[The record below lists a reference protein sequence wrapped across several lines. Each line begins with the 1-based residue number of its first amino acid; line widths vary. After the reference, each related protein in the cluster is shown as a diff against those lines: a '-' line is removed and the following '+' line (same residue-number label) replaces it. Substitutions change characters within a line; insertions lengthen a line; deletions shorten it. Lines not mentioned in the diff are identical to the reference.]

1 MSLTYSQQDALATE
15 SETFNRRVTQ
25 AAISA
30 ALAVM
35 AEPAATDGHTER
47 ATLAYR
53 VLNYPLEQGRLMARA
68 ALNNPVCGSG
78 DPTDPLISDDSLLW
92 VVTTNWN
99 AFAGYTPS

>member
-15 SETFNRRVTQ
+15 SETFNRRVAQ
-25 AAISA
+25 AAVQA
-30 ALAVM
+30 ATTIM
-35 AEPAATDGHTER
+35 AESAQTAGHTER
-47 ATLAYR
+47 AALAFR

-68 ALNNPVCGSG
+68 ALTNACVGTG
-78 DPTDPLISDDSLLW
+78 VTDPLDSDDSLLW

>member
-1 MSLTYSQQDALATE
+1 MSLTYSQQDALATDT
-15 SETFNRRVTQ
+15 ETFNRRVTQ

-47 ATLAYR
+47 AALAYR

-68 ALNNPVCGSG
+68 ALTNACVGTG
-78 DPTDPLISDDSLLW
+78 VTDPLDNDDSLLW

>member
-15 SETFNRRVTQ
+15 SETFNRRVAQ
-25 AAISA
+25 AAVQA
-30 ALAVM
+30 ATTIM
-35 AEPAATDGHTER
+35 AESAQTAGHTER
-47 ATLAYR
+47 AALAFR

-68 ALNNPVCGSG
+68 ALTNPNCGTGQS
-78 DPTDPLISDDSLLW
+78 DPLTADDALLY